1 MQRRQL
7 SLSTISSWQN
17 NMIKKK
23 GAQSA
28 PFTLIWRKTMED
40 IIFGRGP
47 VLEAL
52 KSSHPI
58 EKLIIKSGPYAK
70 SLIPII
76 DLAKKNNIIIQQA
89 DGVRLDKMAGGE
101 NHQGVIAMVSAYQYK
116 TVEDILKNAEDK
128 GESPFVILCDKITDP
143 HNLGAIIRT
152 ANCVGAH
159 GVIIPKHESA
169 GVNSVVMKT
178 SVGAAEYT
186 PVAKVTNLASTI
198 DELKNSG
205 FWVTAADMDG
215 QAMYDI
221 DLKGKL
227 AIVVGSEG
235 KGVSRLVREKCD
247 FIASIPMYGEINS
260 LNASVAAGVLMYEAL
275 RQRRK

>member
-1 MQRRQL
+1 
-7 SLSTISSWQN
+7 
-17 NMIKKK
+17 
-23 GAQSA
+23 
-28 PFTLIWRKTMED
+28 MED

-52 KSSHPI
+52 KNSHPI
-58 EKLIIKSGPYAK
+58 EKIIIKNGPYAK
-70 SLIPII
+70 SLIPVI

-89 DGVRLDKMAGGE
+89 DGARLDKMAEGE
-101 NHQGVIAMVSAYQYK
+101 NHQGVVAMVSAYKYA
-116 TVEDILKNAEDK
+116 TVEDILKKAEDK
-128 GESPFVILCDKITDP
+128 GDSPFVIICDKITDP

-178 SVGAAEYT
+178 SVGAVEYT
-186 PVAKVTNLASTI
+186 PVAKVTNLANTI
-198 DELKNSG
+198 DELKDKG
-205 FWVTAADMDG
+205 FWVTCADMDG
-215 QAMYDI
+215 EMMYDI
-221 DLKGKL
+221 DLKGSI

-275 RQRRK
+275 RQRKK